1 MAMSMGGAGGARI
14 DINMTPLIDVLL
26 VLLII
31 FMVITPLTPH
41 GLEALAPQPP
51 PPNQPPP
58 DPSQDRTVV
67 IVIEKDK
74 SNASISMKLNQDP
87 IEERLLGARLQEV
100 FKTRAER
107 VVFVKG
113 DPDLDFANVARAIDI
128 AKGVGIDKIGLITP
142 NAGVYLATAYMM
154 QWIPGAESPENAE
167 FASKAK
173 AEFLKVLD
181 KDAGDKVALA
191 YLASLAYNSAQSM
204 TPDKKLEALNEA
216 IMW

>member
-1 MAMSMGGAGGARI
+1 MAMAVGGSKGGPRA

-51 PPNQPPP
+51 PKNMPPP
-58 DPSQDRTVV
+58 PPNQDRTVV

-74 SNASISMKLNQDP
+74 SMKLNQDP
-87 IEERLLGARLQEV
+87 IEESKLGDRLNEV

-113 DPDLDFANVARAIDI
+113 DPDLDYQTVARAIDI
-128 AKGVGIDKIGLITP
+128 AKGANMDKVGLITP
-142 NAGVYLATAYMM
+142 
-154 QWIPGAESPENAE
+154 
-167 FASKAK
+167 K
-173 AEFLKVLD
+173 AE
-181 KDAGDKVALA
+181 AG
-191 YLASLAYNSAQSM
+191 
-204 TPDKKLEALNEA
+204 E
-216 IMW
+216 